1 MSSSIPQA
9 LPIEAPPRRRDV
21 RRPAVSQPGIFA
33 SRRSLLAFLA
43 GYLTL
48 AAIFTGSGIVAG
60 YLIWGVP

>member
-21 RRPAVSQPGIFA
+21 RRPAVSQPGVFA
-33 SRRSLLAFLA
+33 SHRSLLAFLV

-48 AAIFTGSGIVAG
+48 ATILSGGGLFAG
-60 YLIWGVP
+60 WLMWGAR